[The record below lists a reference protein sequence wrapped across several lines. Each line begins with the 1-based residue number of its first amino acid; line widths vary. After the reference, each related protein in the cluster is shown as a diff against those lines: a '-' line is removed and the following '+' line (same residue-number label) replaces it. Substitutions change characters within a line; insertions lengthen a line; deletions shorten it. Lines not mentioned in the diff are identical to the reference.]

1 NKGTTFRVNL
11 PLTLATFRGIF
22 VRVSGRLFVIPIIN
36 VRRILRIKQK
46 DIKTVENKQVI
57 PYNDSTVSFNRLDD
71 VLGIRKRLEKKE
83 KSGFLQALILE
94 AGENH
99 IAFGVDEILY
109 EQEVLVKNI
118 GKPIT
123 RVRNIAGATVLGSG
137 MVIPILNVAD
147 LIRSAVQGVAVEALP
162 VEVERMKEVKPKS
175 VVVAEDS
182 ITSRMLLKDILESA
196 GFLVKTAVDGADAFS
211 KLREGDF
218 DILVSDIDMPRM
230 NGFELTSKIR
240 SDKKLGD
247 LPVVLVTALKSRED
261 RERGMDAG
269 ANAYIE
275 KGSFDPQNLL
285 GIVSRLL

>member
-1 NKGTTFRVNL
+1 
-11 PLTLATFRGIF
+11 
-22 VRVSGRLFVIPIIN
+22 
-36 VRRILRIKQK
+36 
-46 DIKTVENKQVI
+46 
-57 PYNDSTVSFNRLDD
+57 
-71 VLGIRKRLEKKE
+71 
-83 KSGFLQALILE
+83 
-94 AGENH
+94 
-99 IAFGVDEILY
+99 
-109 EQEVLVKNI
+109 
-118 GKPIT
+118 
-123 RVRNIAGATVLGSG
+123 

-147 LIRSAVQGVAVEALP
+147 LIRSAVQGVAVGESP
-162 VEVERMKEVKPKS
+162 VEAEKMKEDKPKS
-175 VVVAEDS
+175 VIVAEDS

-230 NGFELTSKIR
+230 NGFELTSKVR

-285 GIVSRLL
+285 GIVSRLV